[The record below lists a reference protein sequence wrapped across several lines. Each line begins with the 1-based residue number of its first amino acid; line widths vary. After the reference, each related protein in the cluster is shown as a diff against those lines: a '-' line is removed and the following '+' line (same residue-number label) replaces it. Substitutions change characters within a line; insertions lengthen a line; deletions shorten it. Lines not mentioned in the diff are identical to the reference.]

1 MNGAGGSEMSINMKT
16 VEEWIV
22 ESNARQEEDFGEVV
36 QEMKELCIAIDNAT
50 LIYPKH
56 VFCFGKKA
64 EVFFF
69 FQDHV
74 VVGQEQEEYIQVEK
88 LKYEDITDTSL
99 KTNDKNTILQLE
111 FSNGKSIMLD
121 SLNDNCGAKNWL
133 FARQIKSIFKLL

>member
-1 MNGAGGSEMSINMKT
+1 MSINMRT
-16 VEEWIV
+16 VEEWIA
-22 ESNARQEEDFGEVV
+22 ESNARHEEDFGEIV
-36 QEMKELCIAIDNAT
+36 QEIKELCVAVDNAT

-74 VVGQEQEEYIQVEK
+74 VVGQAKEEYIEVKK
-88 LKYEDITDTSL
+88 LKYEDITDISL
-99 KTNDKNTILQLE
+99 KTNDKNTTLQLK
-111 FSNGKSIMLD
+111 FSNGNSIMLD

-133 FARQIKSIFKLL
+133 FARQIKSIFKVI